1 MTIREYNK
9 VVDLFADGV
18 FRFILKNFGE
28 ADTSQDI
35 VQEAFVRLWNKHQEV
50 DFDKAKTYLFTSAYH
65 ILVDM
70 VRKEKNKKKYIES
83 AESKLFAHNDFSDL
97 GEVLN
102 QAVARLPEI
111 QRTVIMLRDYEGYSY
126 EEIGDITD
134 LNESQVKVYI
144 YRARK
149 SLKQFIGSLDA
160 VI

>member
-126 EEIGDITD
+126 EEIGDITN